1 MSTSRSWIHV
11 ERSEKPLKR
20 YFGDRDR
27 YSWESHHDGHVNSSV
42 CLWKVAKNTWEQTK
56 TQFLRKLSPARSFGL
71 WQDRRDCG
79 DTFPRRDGL
88 HSVFGSLYILIWP
101 SLFNFKGHAPSPVV
115 RTNRR
120 ACRAD
125 VGGTLSTT
133 GRHYRWRATVVQT
146 TRTSISLWNLTHIGN
161 RCRAEAFN
169 NKKKTKRF
177 PQPPGWSTTKKTNM
191 FPQLLHKSVKRA

>member
-1 MSTSRSWIHV
+1 M
-11 ERSEKPLKR
+11 
-20 YFGDRDR
+20 
-27 YSWESHHDGHVNSSV
+27 NSSI
-42 CLWKVAKNTWEQTK
+42 CFRKVAKNTWGQTK
-56 TQFLRKLSPARSFGL
+56 TKFLRKLSPARSLGL

-79 DTFPRRDGL
+79 DTFARRDGL

-133 GRHYRWRATVVQT
+133 GRHYRWRAAVVQT
-146 TRTSISLWNLTHIGN
+146 TRTSIKASETKHISGIGVERKRLTTRRRQSVFLN
-161 RCRAEAFN
+161 
-169 NKKKTKRF
+169 
-177 PQPPGWSTTKKTNM
+177 
-191 FPQLLHKSVKRA
+191 LLHEVQQRKQTFFPNCYLNL